1 MGKHSGGSEI
11 KNRKGLRGDDPK
23 GQPVSQ
29 QATSGPKP
37 KPMTSGEAK
46 PASTW
51 FK

>member
-1 MGKHSGGSEI
+1 MAKHSGGSEI
-11 KNRKGLRGDDPK
+11 KNRKGLRDDPK

-29 QATSGPKP
+29 QATSGSKP
-37 KPMTSGEAK
+37 KSMTSGEAK